1 MIPTFYLIHLK
12 KQLSSAQCKLIEILL
27 PLIQSE
33 KQVRLERLSRVFPYP
48 ITTESRRRKL
58 QRFLDLP
65 HLTISL
71 IWFPLI
77 TYWLITYCRVGQT
90 LSIAID
96 RSQWGRINLF
106 MVSLIWERRAI
117 PLYWSLLPKLG
128 NSNFES
134 QITNLQQVLPLFSE
148 YKVIVLG
155 DREFCSVDLA
165 NWLREKGV
173 SFCLRLKKNHCIETE
188 HLVWQRLDE
197 LGIIPGTSLY
207 FQGKRVRKTQPAT
220 GFDVACKWKR
230 NYGGWKVDEA
240 WFILTDLG
248 SLPAAINA
256 YKQRMGIEEMFRDCK
271 TGGYDLEGTNLKGDR
286 LINMILLMT
295 LAYTWA
301 IFQGTELKKK
311 QVQKYVSRR
320 KEPKKRYRRR
330 STFGVGLDAE
340 KWVNYLKQYSDEV
353 EQLMK
358 LTPNKRRFYQQGMR
372 AATLIQSIS

>member
-12 KQLSSAQCKLIEILL
+12 KQLSSDQFKLIKILL

-96 RSQWGRINLF
+96 RRQWGRINLF

-134 QITNLQQVLPLFSE
+134 QTTNLQQVLPLFSE
-148 YKVIVLG
+148 DKVIILG
-155 DREFCSVDLA
+155 DREFCSLRFGKLA
-165 NWLREKGV
+165 EGKGCIFLFTTEK
-173 SFCLRLKKNHCIETE
+173 E
-188 HLVWQRLDE
+188 
-197 LGIIPGTSLY
+197 SLY
-207 FQGKRVRKTQPAT
+207 
-220 GFDVACKWKR
+220 R
-230 NYGGWKVDEA
+230 N
-240 WFILTDLG
+240 
-248 SLPAAINA
+248 
-256 YKQRMGIEEMFRDCK
+256 
-271 TGGYDLEGTNLKGDR
+271 
-286 LINMILLMT
+286 
-295 LAYTWA
+295 
-301 IFQGTELKKK
+301 
-311 QVQKYVSRR
+311 
-320 KEPKKRYRRR
+320 
-330 STFGVGLDAE
+330 
-340 KWVNYLKQYSDEV
+340 
-353 EQLMK
+353 
-358 LTPNKRRFYQQGMR
+358 RRFSL
-372 AATLIQSIS
+372 ATVGAIRNSTRNLLIFSR